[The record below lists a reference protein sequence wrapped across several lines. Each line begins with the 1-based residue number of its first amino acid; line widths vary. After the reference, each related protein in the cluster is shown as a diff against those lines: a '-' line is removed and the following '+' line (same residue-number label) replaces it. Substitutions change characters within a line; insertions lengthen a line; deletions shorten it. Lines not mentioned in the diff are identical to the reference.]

1 MARRVKTLL
10 ERIKK
15 NIALPEM
22 KILPGQLAFF
32 FVLTLVPIIALV
44 LFLVSYLA
52 FYLSLKNHLKNL
64 NNPFY
69 QAQRMEKAFE
79 KQVRDFDKF
88 NEKYLNNP
96 FEPKMRPM
104 IVNLVKE
111 PQEYKVIV
119 DLSALD
125 GNEESI
131 NITINNDEL
140 TSFSLIIFSALNPP
154 YPTKNSSGYLNF
166 SIAIFICSSDKLV
179 KSPSEFPT
187 IIKSPAI
194 IS

>member
-1 MARRVKTLL
+1 MNEETKQHWIR
-10 ERIKK
+10 
-15 NIALPEM
+15 
-22 KILPGQLAFF
+22 
-32 FVLTLVPIIALV
+32 LTIIALV

-140 TSFSLIIFSALNPP
+140 TVTGKMDKKNQSSEKIINFTQT
-154 YPTKNSSGYLNF
+154 YYLDETLEE
-166 SIAIFICSSDKLV
+166 SK
-179 KSPSEFPT
+179 
-187 IIKSPAI
+187 IIKEKKGNKYI
-194 IS
+194 ITIPFKTTENEEVDD